1 MAQELMAEADALRGA
16 FDEAG
21 DVRHDEGL
29 AFAHGNDAQ
38 DRDDGGEVVVAD
50 DGLCLTDDRDEGGL
64 ADVWEPEQAD
74 VREELQLELQFPF
87 FAGSAVLGKAGR
99 LSRGRGEVPVAPAAT
114 TAAGRDEFLFIG
126 HVGDDG
132 VGLDFP
138 DDGALRDL
146 DVQVLSALS
155 VALVAAAVLA
165 VLGFVLP
172 FVAEVGQGGEGV
184 VDHKDD
190 VSASAAV
197 SAVGPAA
204 GDVFFTVERDRSV
217 AAFAGGDR
225 DLRNID
231 KHKSVL
237 PSKSF
242 HDYIQL
248 NSSSQ

>member
-1 MAQELMAEADALRGA
+1 MAEADALRRA
-16 FDEAG
+16 FDEPG

-29 AFAHGNDAQ
+29 AFAHGDDAE

-50 DGLCLTDDRDEGGL
+50 DGLGFTDDRDERRF
-64 ADVWEPEQAD
+64 ADVGEAQQSD
-74 VREELQLELQFPF
+74 VREQFQFELQLPF

-99 LSRGRGEVPVAPAAT
+99 LSRGGREVPVAPAAAS
-114 TAAGRDEFLFIG
+114 AAGRDEFLFIG

-146 DVQVLSALS
+146 DVEVLAPFS
-155 VALVAAAVLA
+155 VTLVAAAVLA
-165 VLGFVLP
+165 VFRLVLP
-172 FVAEVGQGGEGV
+172 LVPEVRQGGERV

-190 VSASAAV
+190 VPASAAV

-204 GDVFFTVERDRSV
+204 GDIFLTVERNGSV
-217 AAFAGGDR
+217 AALAGGDR

-231 KHKSVL
+231 KHKTVL

-248 NSSSQ
+248 NSRSQ